1 MFNNQRYATRGIIEE
16 IPVLTQIFLWNIIDT
31 MPEPKDG
38 FQVFKL
44 SERSGLQVI
53 EHHQEIPEYC
63 KDYEIKVDEV
73 VTAKIFAIDDGTHST
88 MLLAEEY

>member
-1 MFNNQRYATRGIIEE
+1 MFNNQRYATKGITDG
-16 IPVLTQIFLWNIIDT
+16 IPVLTQILLWNIIDT

-44 SERSGLQVI
+44 SERSGMQVI
-53 EHHQEIPEYC
+53 EHHHEIPEYR
-63 KDYEIKVDEV
+63 KDYEIKADEIV
-73 VTAKIFAIDDGTHST
+73 KAKIFVIDDGAHST

>member
-1 MFNNQRYATRGIIEE
+1 MFNNQRYATKGITEG
-16 IPVLTQIFLWNIIDT
+16 IPVLTQIILWNIIDS

-38 FQVFKL
+38 FKVFKL

-53 EHHQEIPEYC
+53 EHHQETPEYR
-63 KDYEIKVDEV
+63 KDYEIKADEI
-73 VTAKIFAIDDGTHST
+73 VTAKIFVIDDGTHST

>member
-1 MFNNQRYATRGIIEE
+1 MFNNQRYATKGITAE
-16 IPVLTQIFLWNIIDT
+16 IPMLTQIILWNIIDT

-44 SERSGLQVI
+44 SERNGLQVI
-53 EHHQEIPEYC
+53 EHHQEIPEYR
-63 KDYEIKVDEV
+63 KDYEIKADEIV
-73 VTAKIFAIDDGTHST
+73 SAKIFVIDDGTHST

>member
-1 MFNNQRYATRGIIEE
+1 MFNNPRYATRGITEE
-16 IPVLTQIFLWNIIDT
+16 IPVLTQIILWNIIDT

-44 SERSGLQVI
+44 SKRNNLQII
-53 EHHQEIPEYC
+53 EHHQEILEYR
-63 KDYEIKVDEV
+63 KDYEIKVDKT
-73 VTAKIFAIDDGTHST
+73 VTAKIFVIDDGTHST